1 MDPASSYTYCG
12 KIIYG
17 LANQWAIPNPQQ
29 SCGHLPRITEA
40 SVLSFCQS
48 LSPRISS
55 EGGGHG
61 RAAGPSSTVKIK
73 LTRSNRIAP
82 YTQRLLLSLGSLL
95 SRQELLL
102 LCRLTCK
109 AKASGGPNC
118 GMSAE
123 CHLACSNP
131 LTQKSPDAGLCNP
144 LVLLLPLSKPK
155 RPPKN

>member
-1 MDPASSYTYCG
+1 MDPASPYTYCG
-12 KIIYG
+12 KVIYG

-61 RAAGPSSTVKIK
+61 RAAGPFSIVKIK
-73 LTRSNRIAP
+73 LTRSNGIAP
-82 YTQRLLLSLGSLL
+82 YTQRPLFSLSSLL
-95 SRQELLL
+95 SRQELRL
-102 LCRLTCK
+102 LCRLTCR
-109 AKASGGPNC
+109 AKASGGPNR

-123 CHLACSNP
+123 CHLARSSP
-131 LTQKSPDAGLCNP
+131 LTQTSPDAR
-144 LVLLLPLSKPK
+144 LV
-155 RPPKN
+155 

>member
-1 MDPASSYTYCG
+1 MDPASPYTYYG

-17 LANQWAIPNPQQ
+17 LANQWAITNPQQ

-40 SVLSFCQS
+40 SVLSFYQS

-61 RAAGPSSTVKIK
+61 RAAGPSSIVKIK
-73 LTRSNRIAP
+73 LTRSNGIAP
-82 YTQRLLLSLGSLL
+82 YTQRLLLSPSSLL
-95 SRQELLL
+95 SRQELRL

-109 AKASGGPNC
+109 AKASGGPNR

-123 CHLACSNP
+123 CHLARSSP
-131 LTQKSPDAGLCNP
+131 LTQTSPDARLA
-144 LVLLLPLSKPK
+144 
-155 RPPKN
+155 